1 MLHLRNIFPCAMV
14 SLVSIGEKRMY
25 SVVKRDGKEVPFD
38 ISKITVAIQKASS
51 QSRRITTRT
60 SLTS

>member
-14 SLVSIGEKRMY
+14 FLVSIGEKRMY

-38 ISKITVAIQKASS
+38 ISKITVAIQKAFKS
-51 QSRRITTRT
+51 IEKDYD
-60 SLTS
+60 